1 MNTCKLTEF
10 FSSDYHLF
18 GVHLHPYFLEKLPSS
33 KAASMSTSWLKQQQT
48 NKQTIQITNLSTA
61 KIVFDSVCRLSLC
74 TFWIHTWFKK
84 QCEHSGQK
92 WKVYHIFQICWY
104 HQQNIYPQFIC
115 RRFIEIP
122 TGKHI
127 SVLSS
132 ICFEHKLG
140 LTVWLPLNH
149 RYHSSLCDFGCF
161 TWAAIQ
167 NPKHNVENPRICS
180 KSEPTSGLWLIRSLE
195 CQLSIPQ
202 AGPTHIVVIAGI
214 PTRNNW
220 YS

>member
-1 MNTCKLTEF
+1 MA
-10 FSSDYHLF
+10 
-18 GVHLHPYFLEKLPSS
+18 GLP
-33 KAASMSTSWLKQQQT
+33 
-48 NKQTIQITNLSTA
+48 
-61 KIVFDSVCRLSLC
+61 
-74 TFWIHTWFKK
+74 H
-84 QCEHSGQK
+84 
-92 WKVYHIFQICWY
+92 FQICWY
-104 HQQNIYPQFIC
+104 YQQNIYPQFIC
-115 RRFIEIP
+115 KHFIEIT

-149 RYHSSLCDFGCF
+149 RYRSSLCDFGCF
-161 TWAAIQ
+161 TRAAVQ

-202 AGPTHIVVIAGI
+202 TGPTHIVVIVGI
-214 PTRNNW
+214 PYEEQLVLRNRKIRRMTQTTLVCLNHCL
-220 YS
+220 